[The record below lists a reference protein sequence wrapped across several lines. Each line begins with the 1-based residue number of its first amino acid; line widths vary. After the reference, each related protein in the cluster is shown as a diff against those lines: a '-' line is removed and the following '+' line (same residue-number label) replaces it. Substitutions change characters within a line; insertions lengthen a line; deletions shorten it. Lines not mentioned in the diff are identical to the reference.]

1 MTDHNIDI
9 RNNVDMDM
17 DDGGVSDPRAKKKQK
32 PAPPKK
38 KVPQKRTAKKN
49 NKGKKRKAK
58 PKPKKNTKKKRKTKP
73 KQTPLQSLQV
83 DVRTKALF
91 DQQDKTL
98 FLPLAFF
105 EQQSKNVRQ
114 GDERQGAESTS
125 LTTDQQSQQKVI
137 QGLANSVI
145 RQDLKDILG
154 SSSKRDYLEKTKV
167 LSCHL
172 SLDRI
177 TEVTMEGSE
186 KEIYRFIHFN

>member
-1 MTDHNIDI
+1 MSDFGDVDGD
-9 RNNVDMDM
+9 VDMLS
-17 DDGGVSDPRAKKKQK
+17 SDAGSDAGSDASHDFSTRPKKKQ
-32 PAPPKK
+32 
-38 KVPQKRTAKKN
+38 
-49 NKGKKRKAK
+49 RKAQTSS
-58 PKPKKNTKKKRKTKP
+58 KKKKKRKKKKKGNTKP
-73 KQTPLQSLQV
+73 KPAPLQSLQE
-83 DVRTKALF
+83 DARTKALF

-114 GDERQGAESTS
+114 GNESQGAESTS
-125 LTTDQQSQQKVI
+125 LTTDQQNQQKVI

-172 SLDRI
+172 SLDR
-177 TEVTMEGSE
+177 
-186 KEIYRFIHFN
+186 